1 MMSNLPRVGCGG
13 TNFQGAIDEI
23 LRVRKSNPNIP
34 LEDYPK
40 TLLVI
45 SDMQFNP
52 TSNSGYWGD
61 YSNRKLSKT
70 EVSTNYEESKRKLL
84 QAFPKEFVDEM
95 KFIWWHVTSQYK
107 DFPSSIDDPGTYMFS
122 GFDGAVVSLLLGGD
136 ATVVDEK
143 TGETRQLS
151 MEEMVQKALTQELL
165 LQLKL

>member
-1 MMSNLPRVGCGG
+1 
-13 TNFQGAIDEI
+13 
-23 LRVRKSNPNIP
+23 
-34 LEDYPK
+34 
-40 TLLVI
+40 
-45 SDMQFNP
+45 
-52 TSNSGYWGD
+52 
-61 YSNRKLSKT
+61 
-70 EVSTNYEESKRKLL
+70 
-84 QAFPKEFVDEM
+84 M